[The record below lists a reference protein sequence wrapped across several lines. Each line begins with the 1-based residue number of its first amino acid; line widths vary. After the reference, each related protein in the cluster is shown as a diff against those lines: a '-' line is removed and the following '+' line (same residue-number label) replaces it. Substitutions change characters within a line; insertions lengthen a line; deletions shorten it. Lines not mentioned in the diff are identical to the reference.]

1 MAEEKETVPNIN
13 WGSTQP
19 IAPAGGPNS
28 ISASIQDRQAVA
40 DAFAGVARAL
50 IPEMERLGLRA
61 GDVIQIRMI
70 ARWTGK
76 ALAISHLLFDQS
88 VENLP

>member
-40 DAFAGVARAL
+40 DAFAGVARAPNGICKL
-50 IPEMERLGLRA
+50 ETEVRRKRPFGA
-61 GDVIQIRMI
+61 S
-70 ARWTGK
+70 K
-76 ALAISHLLFDQS
+76 
-88 VENLP
+88 